1 MESSSIDDMGR
12 KWFDY
17 LEVVTRDS
25 FVGRYEAQHF
35 DRSAMEP
42 VGTMF
47 QQHRRP
53 IEGRAAVLL

>member
-25 FVGRYEAQHF
+25 FVGRYEAPHF

-42 VGTMF
+42 VDTMF